1 MSIKAI
7 CKLAAI
13 GALAFAASTSQAA
26 LEDSWNYK
34 LELSW
39 VPGTAVFDNV
49 DKLGNP
55 INTPG
60 YPGGYTAEKYLLSWG
75 AANGKYKGLG
85 VDPNGGA
92 NRSALEITTPIV
104 SGKIDTNGSTVE
116 ANLFTHYNNPIWN
129 VYPSLQKVDLSV
141 SITLTSLDGFAKHE
155 FSRVFEVFFIETEN
169 NGKKCSWTTSGLCD
183 DDIFAIVSMAPTL
196 DNFTNTFTL
205 DGYEYTLN
213 YFETTDFL
221 NPLSVAACEAAGIKG
236 RACYGFT
243 TPESMA
249 TAVQFG
255 FSITAVPEPE
265 TYAMLLAGLGMVG
278 TVVRRRRNAIHN

>member
-92 NRSALEITTPIV
+92 NRSALEITTPTV

-129 VYPSLQKVDLSV
+129 VYPSLQKADLSV
-141 SITLTSLDGFAKHE
+141 LITLTSLDGYKRE
-155 FSRVFEVFFIETEN
+155 FTQFFEVYFIETEN
-169 NGKKCSWTTSGLCD
+169 NGKLCDWTTSGLCD
-183 DDIFAIVSMAPTL
+183 DDIFAIVSFAPTL

-213 YFETTDFL
+213 YFQTENVL
-221 NPLSVAACEAAGIKG
+221 NLLSTAACEAAGIKG